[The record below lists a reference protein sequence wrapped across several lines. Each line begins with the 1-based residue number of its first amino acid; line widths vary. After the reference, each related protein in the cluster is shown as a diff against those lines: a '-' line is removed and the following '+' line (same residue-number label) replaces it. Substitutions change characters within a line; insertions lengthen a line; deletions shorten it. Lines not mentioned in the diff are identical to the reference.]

1 MEPWQSWAV
10 ALIGAAAVYY
20 YYFQHGKPVANRTR
34 SASVSDFVAPQPK
47 AARRRDSTKPKPK
60 SEATKATGVTLPELS
75 VQSGDDST
83 TTTKV
88 SDGSKKRKAGKKQTT
103 APAPAL
109 TPAPAP
115 KRQELDGDV
124 AEEEDNK
131 AWAQQLASLKKG
143 TSLAPPARTDSRNR
157 TVKQSSKTF
166 SSASSNAADA
176 DDDLTPSMSPSL
188 AAGDV
193 SDMLEPAAAGP
204 SVLRLTGSDKP
215 TKANQP
221 RQSQAQEQETKKQRQ
236 NRKKVEERRLQREA
250 EEKERQVLLEN
261 QRRTAREAR
270 GEPAKNGIPVSKP
283 PTSSAWAADIANRVT
298 QAPAVAVTGESAP
311 LLDTFEQSASN
322 GAFEEDQLRLAKQIS
337 QDDSGWNTVPKGKKQ
352 QKKKAPVVGSEDSNT
367 SDAGSVVNAPIEKA
381 APLPKVTAP
390 APKAAVASTNG
401 FSSLY
406 DSGYDAGSHP
416 DDSQWVA

>member
-47 AARRRDSTKPKPK
+47 AARRRDSTKTKIK
-60 SEATKATGVTLPELS
+60 SEVTKATGIAVPELS

-83 TTTKV
+83 TKV
-88 SDGSKKRKAGKKQTT
+88 LDGSKKRKAGKKQAT

-109 TPAPAP
+109 TPAPPA
-115 KRQELDGDV
+115 KRQELDDDV
-124 AEEEDNK
+124 AQEEDNK

-143 TSLAPPARTDSRNR
+143 TSLAPPNRTDSRNK

-176 DDDLTPSMSPSL
+176 DDDFTPSMSPRL

-193 SDMLEPAAAGP
+193 SDMLEPASSGP
-204 SVLRLTGSDKP
+204 SVLRLTGSNKP

-221 RQSQAQEQETKKQRQ
+221 RQTQVQQEETKKQRQ
-236 NRKKVEERRLQREA
+236 NRKKVEERRLEREA
-250 EEKERQVLLEN
+250 EEKERQTLLETT
-261 QRRTAREAR
+261 RRTAREAR
-270 GEPAKNGIPVSKP
+270 GEPAKNGIPVSQP
-283 PTSSAWAADIANRVT
+283 TTSSAWAADVAKRVI
-298 QAPAVAVTGESAP
+298 QAPAVAITGESAP
-311 LLDTFEQSASN
+311 LLDTFDQSAGN
-322 GAFEEDQLRLAKQIS
+322 EEDQLRLAKQIS

-352 QKKKAPVVGSEDSNT
+352 QKKKGAVVGSEDST

-390 APKAAVASTNG
+390 APKVAAKSTNG
-401 FSSLY
+401 YSSLY

-416 DDSQWVA
+416 DDSQWAA

>member
-1 MEPWQSWAV
+1 
-10 ALIGAAAVYY
+10 
-20 YYFQHGKPVANRTR
+20 
-34 SASVSDFVAPQPK
+34 
-47 AARRRDSTKPKPK
+47 
-60 SEATKATGVTLPELS
+60 
-75 VQSGDDST
+75 
-83 TTTKV
+83 
-88 SDGSKKRKAGKKQTT
+88 
-103 APAPAL
+103 
-109 TPAPAP
+109 
-115 KRQELDGDV
+115 
-124 AEEEDNK
+124 
-131 AWAQQLASLKKG
+131 
-143 TSLAPPARTDSRNR
+143 
-157 TVKQSSKTF
+157 
-166 SSASSNAADA
+166 
-176 DDDLTPSMSPSL
+176 
-188 AAGDV
+188 
-193 SDMLEPAAAGP
+193 
-204 SVLRLTGSDKP
+204 
-215 TKANQP
+215 
-221 RQSQAQEQETKKQRQ
+221 QRQ

-283 PTSSAWAADIANRVT
+283 LTSSAWAADVASRVT

-311 LLDTFEQSASN
+311 LLDTFEQSTSN
-322 GAFEEDQLRLAKQIS
+322 GASEEDQLRLAKQIS

-352 QKKKAPVVGSEDSNT
+352 QKKKAAVVGSEDSNT

>member
-83 TTTKV
+83 TKV
-88 SDGSKKRKAGKKQTT
+88 SDGSKKRKAGKKQSA
-103 APAPAL
+103 APAPSL

-115 KRQELDGDV
+115 KRQELGDDV
-124 AEEEDNK
+124 AQEEDNK

-143 TSLAPPARTDSRNR
+143 TSLAPPNRTDSRNK

-204 SVLRLTGSDKP
+204 SVLRLTGSNKP

-221 RQSQAQEQETKKQRQ
+221 RQAPVQQEETKKQRQ
-236 NRKKVEERRLQREA
+236 NRQKVEARRLEREA
-250 EEKERQVLLEN
+250 EEKERQTLLET

-270 GEPAKNGIPVSKP
+270 GEPAKNGIPSQA
-283 PTSSAWAADIANRVT
+283 PTSSAWAADIAKRVV
-298 QAPAVAVTGESAP
+298 QAPAVAVTGEQAP
-311 LLDTFEQSASN
+311 LLDTFDQSASN
-322 GAFEEDQLRLAKQIS
+322 EEEQLRLAKQIS
-337 QDDSGWNTVPKGKKQ
+337 QDDSGWATVPKGKKQ
-352 QKKKAPVVGSEDSNT
+352 QKKKAPVIGSEDSNT
-367 SDAGSVVNAPIEKA
+367 SDAGSVVNAPIEKP

-390 APKAAVASTNG
+390 APKAAVSSTNG
-401 FSSLY
+401 YSSLY

-416 DDSQWVA
+416 DDSQWAA

>member
-47 AARRRDSTKPKPK
+47 AARRRESTKPKPK

-83 TTTKV
+83 TKV

-103 APAPAL
+103 TPAPSL

-115 KRQELDGDV
+115 KRQELDDDV
-124 AEEEDNK
+124 AQEEDNK

-143 TSLAPPARTDSRNR
+143 TSLAPPARTDSRNK

-193 SDMLEPAAAGP
+193 SDMLEPASAGP

-250 EEKERQVLLEN
+250 EEKERQVLLET
-261 QRRTAREAR
+261 QRRTVREAR
-270 GEPAKNGIPVSKP
+270 GEPAKNGVPVP
-283 PTSSAWAADIANRVT
+283 PTSSAWAADVAKRAT
-298 QAPAVAVTGESAP
+298 QPPAVAVTGESAP
-311 LLDTFEQSASN
+311 LLDTFDQSAST
-322 GAFEEDQLRLAKQIS
+322 GASEEDQLRLAKQIS

-390 APKAAVASTNG
+390 APKVAASSTNG

-416 DDSQWVA
+416 DDSQWAA

>member
-60 SEATKATGVTLPELS
+60 SEVTKATGVTLPELS

-83 TTTKV
+83 AKV
-88 SDGSKKRKAGKKQTT
+88 SDGSKKRKAGKKQAA
-103 APAPAL
+103 APAPSL
-109 TPAPAP
+109 TPAPPA
-115 KRQELDGDV
+115 KRQEVDDDV
-124 AEEEDNK
+124 AQEEDNK

-193 SDMLEPAAAGP
+193 SDMLEPAADGP
-204 SVLRLTGSDKP
+204 SVLRLTGSTKS

-221 RQSQAQEQETKKQRQ
+221 RQTQVQEQETKKQRQ

-250 EEKERQVLLEN
+250 EEKERQTLLET

-283 PTSSAWAADIANRVT
+283 PTSSAWAADVANRVT
-298 QAPAVAVTGESAP
+298 QAPTVAVSSESAP
-311 LLDTFEQSASN
+311 LLDTFESSN
-322 GAFEEDQLRLAKQIS
+322 GASEEDQLRLAKQIS

-352 QKKKAPVVGSEDSNT
+352 QKKKGPVVGSEDSNT

-390 APKAAVASTNG
+390 APKPVAASNG

-416 DDSQWVA
+416 DDSQWAA

>member
-47 AARRRDSTKPKPK
+47 AARRRDSTKSKIK
-60 SEATKATGVTLPELS
+60 SEVTKATGIAVPELS
-75 VQSGDDST
+75 VQSGDDS
-83 TTTKV
+83 TTKV
-88 SDGSKKRKAGKKQTT
+88 SDGSKKRKAGKKQSA

-109 TPAPAP
+109 TPAPAA
-115 KRQELDGDV
+115 KRQELDDDV
-124 AEEEDNK
+124 AQEEDNK

-193 SDMLEPAAAGP
+193 SDMLEPASAGP
-204 SVLRLTGSDKP
+204 SVLRLTGSSKP

-221 RQSQAQEQETKKQRQ
+221 RQTQAQQEETKKQRQ
-236 NRKKVEERRLQREA
+236 NRKKVEDRKLEREA
-250 EEKERQVLLEN
+250 EERERQALLET

-270 GEPAKNGIPVSKP
+270 GEPAKNGIAASQA
-283 PTSSAWAADIANRVT
+283 PTSSAWAADVAKRVI

-311 LLDTFEQSASN
+311 MLDTFDQSASN
-322 GAFEEDQLRLAKQIS
+322 GASEEDQLRLAKQIS

-352 QKKKAPVVGSEDSNT
+352 QKKKGAIVGSEDST
-367 SDAGSVVNAPIEKA
+367 SEAGSVVNAPIEKA
-381 APLPKVTAP
+381 APLPKITAP
-390 APKAAVASTNG
+390 APKAAASSTNG
-401 FSSLY
+401 YSSLY

-416 DDSQWVA
+416 DDSQWAA

>member
-47 AARRRDSTKPKPK
+47 AARRRDSTKSKIK
-60 SEATKATGVTLPELS
+60 SEVTKATGIAVPELS
-75 VQSGDDST
+75 VQSGDDS
-83 TTTKV
+83 TTKV
-88 SDGSKKRKAGKKQTT
+88 SDGSKKRKAGKKQSA

-109 TPAPAP
+109 TPAPAA
-115 KRQELDGDV
+115 KRQELDDDV
-124 AEEEDNK
+124 AQEEDNK

-143 TSLAPPARTDSRNR
+143 TSLAPPTRTDSRNR
-157 TVKQSSKTF
+157 
-166 SSASSNAADA
+166 
-176 DDDLTPSMSPSL
+176 TPSMSPSL

-193 SDMLEPAAAGP
+193 SDMLEPASAGP
-204 SVLRLTGSDKP
+204 SVLRLTGSSKP

-221 RQSQAQEQETKKQRQ
+221 RQTQAQQEETKKQRQ
-236 NRKKVEERRLQREA
+236 NRKKVEDRKLEREA
-250 EEKERQVLLEN
+250 EERERQALLET

-270 GEPAKNGIPVSKP
+270 GEPAKNGIAASQA
-283 PTSSAWAADIANRVT
+283 PTSSAWAADVAKRVI

-311 LLDTFEQSASN
+311 MLDTFDQSASN
-322 GAFEEDQLRLAKQIS
+322 GASEEDQLRLAKQIS

-352 QKKKAPVVGSEDSNT
+352 QKKKGAVVGSEDST
-367 SDAGSVVNAPIEKA
+367 SEAGSVVNAPIEKA
-381 APLPKVTAP
+381 APLPKITAP
-390 APKAAVASTNG
+390 APKAAASSTNG
-401 FSSLY
+401 YSSLY

-416 DDSQWVA
+416 DDSQWAA

>member
-60 SEATKATGVTLPELS
+60 TEATKATGVTLPELS

-83 TTTKV
+83 TKV
-88 SDGSKKRKAGKKQTT
+88 SDGSKKRKAGKKQSA
-103 APAPAL
+103 APAPSL

-115 KRQELDGDV
+115 KRQELDDDV
-124 AEEEDNK
+124 AQEEDNK

-143 TSLAPPARTDSRNR
+143 TSLAPPTRTDSRNR

-193 SDMLEPAAAGP
+193 SDMLEPASAGP
-204 SVLRLTGSDKP
+204 SVIRLTGSSKP

-221 RQSQAQEQETKKQRQ
+221 RQTPVQQEETKKQRQ
-236 NRKKVEERRLQREA
+236 NRKKVEERRLEREA
-250 EEKERQVLLEN
+250 EEKDRQTLLET

-270 GEPAKNGIPVSKP
+270 GEPAKNGIPVSQPP
-283 PTSSAWAADIANRVT
+283 PTSSSWAADVAKRVV
-298 QAPAVAVTGESAP
+298 QAPAVAVSGESAP
-311 LLDTFEQSASN
+311 LLDTFDH
-322 GAFEEDQLRLAKQIS
+322 EEDQLRLAKQIS

-367 SDAGSVVNAPIEKA
+367 SDAGSVVNAPIEKP

-390 APKAAVASTNG
+390 APKAAASSTNG
-401 FSSLY
+401 YSSLY

-416 DDSQWVA
+416 DDSQWAA

>member
-60 SEATKATGVTLPELS
+60 SEVTKATGVTLPELS

-83 TTTKV
+83 TKV
-88 SDGSKKRKAGKKQTT
+88 SDGSKKRKAGKKQSV
-103 APAPAL
+103 APAPSL

-115 KRQELDGDV
+115 KRQELDDDV
-124 AEEEDNK
+124 AQEEDNK

-143 TSLAPPARTDSRNR
+143 TSLAPPTRTDSRNR

-204 SVLRLTGSDKP
+204 SVLRLTGSSKP
-215 TKANQP
+215 TKANQA
-221 RQSQAQEQETKKQRQ
+221 RQAPVQQEETKKQRQ
-236 NRKKVEERRLQREA
+236 NRKKVEERRLEREA
-250 EEKERQVLLEN
+250 EEKERQTLLET

-270 GEPAKNGIPVSKP
+270 GEPAKNGIPSQA
-283 PTSSAWAADIANRVT
+283 PTSSAWAADVAKRVI

-311 LLDTFEQSASN
+311 LLDTFDQGASN
-322 GAFEEDQLRLAKQIS
+322 EEDQLRLAKQIS

-367 SDAGSVVNAPIEKA
+367 SDAGSVVNAPIEKV

-390 APKAAVASTNG
+390 APKAAASSTNG
-401 FSSLY
+401 YSSLY

-416 DDSQWVA
+416 DDSQWAA

>member
-83 TTTKV
+83 TKV
-88 SDGSKKRKAGKKQTT
+88 SDGSKKRKAGKKQSA
-103 APAPAL
+103 APAPSL

-115 KRQELDGDV
+115 KRQELDDDV
-124 AEEEDNK
+124 AQEEDNK

-143 TSLAPPARTDSRNR
+143 TSLAPPTRTDSRNR

-188 AAGDV
+188 AAGNV

-204 SVLRLTGSDKP
+204 SVLRLTGSNKP
-215 TKANQP
+215 AKANQP
-221 RQSQAQEQETKKQRQ
+221 RQAPVQQEETKKQRQ
-236 NRKKVEERRLQREA
+236 NRQKVEARRLEREA
-250 EEKERQVLLEN
+250 EEKERQTLLET

-270 GEPAKNGIPVSKP
+270 GEPAKNGIPSQA
-283 PTSSAWAADIANRVT
+283 PTSSAWAADIAKRVV

-311 LLDTFEQSASN
+311 LLDTFDQSASN
-322 GAFEEDQLRLAKQIS
+322 EEEQLRLAKQIS
-337 QDDSGWNTVPKGKKQ
+337 QDDSGWATVPKGKKQ
-352 QKKKAPVVGSEDSNT
+352 QKKKAPVIGSEDSNT
-367 SDAGSVVNAPIEKA
+367 SDAGSVVNAPIEKP

-390 APKAAVASTNG
+390 APKAAVSSTNG
-401 FSSLY
+401 YSSLY

-416 DDSQWVA
+416 DDSQWAA

>member
-83 TTTKV
+83 TKV
-88 SDGSKKRKAGKKQTT
+88 SDGSKKRKAGKKQSA
-103 APAPAL
+103 APAPSL

-115 KRQELDGDV
+115 KRQELGDDV
-124 AEEEDNK
+124 AQEEDNK

-143 TSLAPPARTDSRNR
+143 TSLAPPTRTDSRNR

-204 SVLRLTGSDKP
+204 SVLRLTGSNKP
-215 TKANQP
+215 AKAHQP
-221 RQSQAQEQETKKQRQ
+221 RQAPVQQEETKKQRQ
-236 NRKKVEERRLQREA
+236 NRQKVEARRLEREA
-250 EEKERQVLLEN
+250 EEKERQTLLET

-270 GEPAKNGIPVSKP
+270 GEPAKNGIPSQA
-283 PTSSAWAADIANRVT
+283 PTSSAWAADIAKRVV

-311 LLDTFEQSASN
+311 LLDTFDQSASN
-322 GAFEEDQLRLAKQIS
+322 EEEQLRLAKQIS
-337 QDDSGWNTVPKGKKQ
+337 QDDSGWATVPKGKKQ
-352 QKKKAPVVGSEDSNT
+352 QKKKAPVIGSEDSNT
-367 SDAGSVVNAPIEKA
+367 SDAGSVVNAPIEKP

-390 APKAAVASTNG
+390 APKAAVSSTNG
-401 FSSLY
+401 YSSLY

-416 DDSQWVA
+416 DDSQWAA